1 MVDYSQFIDL
11 ILATNNNPNLT
22 CTKVQV
28 VTHGLGA
35 GEVLAGLAS
44 DATLPDKVS
53 YVTNMTPCVIPTYII
68 KGDDDDSGSSK
79 HGMLAEKQ
87 SPGEPPREL

>member
-53 YVTNMTPCVIPTYII
+53 YVTNLTPCIIPTYII
-68 KGDDDDSGSSK
+68 DGDDDDKGSR
-79 HGMLAEKQ
+79 MLSVLDEKQ